1 MIVEKR
7 KKSITTITTTT
18 KRKRMKYQN
27 YIRNIFE
34 ANQIQTKGKKMIK
47 FPFGTFIRLCAFNE
61 GRFVAIGPL
70 FDDDDVDD
78 DDDDDEL
85 LERQVNDFIVVY
97 FFFNSGKKF
106 PIISQLIDA

>member
-1 MIVEKR
+1 MIGER
-7 KKSITTITTTT
+7 KKSITTITATT